1 MFSFILYDANNLFG
15 RVVITHFYFYY
26 FYKLLYFL
34 KCNYLTLLF
43 VLSIVSLWISS
54 LLRRRK
60 TKFQNG
66 GAILYSVHVHCSL
79 YAGPPEPPSECQVLN
94 QTQAE
99 LAVECRLG
107 YRKWQLEISHTL
119 LQNHLSTVSSV

>member
-66 GAILYSVHVHCSL
+66 GAILYMFTVCRTARATKRVPGDQPDSGR
-79 YAGPPEPPSECQVLN
+79 AGRRMSPRLQEMAVRNKSHIITKPPKYCFFCVNYSN
-94 QTQAE
+94 
-99 LAVECRLG
+99 
-107 YRKWQLEISHTL
+107 
-119 LQNHLSTVSSV
+119 